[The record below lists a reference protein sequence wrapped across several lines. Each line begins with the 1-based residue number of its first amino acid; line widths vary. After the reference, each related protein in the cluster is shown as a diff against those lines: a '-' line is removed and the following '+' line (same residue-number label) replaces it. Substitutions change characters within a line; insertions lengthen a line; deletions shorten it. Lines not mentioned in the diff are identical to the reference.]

1 MLTSVC
7 CQTQTTSSLELK
19 QLQLSVLHNK
29 KTNPPSAAHILCSF
43 SFKIWTQI
51 KHPLRVYLL
60 CIISSQLCYER
71 LWSRTCSDCKSWH
84 DDDGLQL
91 QLTVDFIEPVKCS
104 RGATG
109 ASSRFIWALL
119 TPCICKE
126 TKKKKPNKDLKN
138 QGKELFSELLYFYS
152 NNLPLPRGN
161 NLWLCCLF
169 CLCCLCCFKRGGK
182 GLTLCS
188 TRGPCASLQCT
199 QLVPFHHTHSKHIQ
213 TQL

>member
-91 QLTVDFIEPVKCS
+91 QLTVDFIEPVIEVPQEPAH
-104 RGATG
+104 G
-109 ASSRFIWALL
+109 SSGPYWPRAYVRKL
-119 TPCICKE
+119 
-126 TKKKKPNKDLKN
+126 KKKNNKDLKN